1 MIGTAQATIQ
11 LKDLWS
17 SKASSIAKSTDKMEK
32 AISNFEKRFGR
43 VSESYKKYGRD
54 IGSFQKKYKEL
65 AQLPK
70 IRLSNI
76 IDTTLQKPIAEVEKL
91 KRKLKEPTGKTFLQE
106 AQEDAKKLEKELN
119 AVIAKKNAIK
129 SDPALRN
136 QIKQNE
142 NTRRQL
148 AMEQG
153 KGGSIGGLVGTAIG
167 TVSGVAFVRSAI
179 NNATEYNSALYQLK
193 RQLPD
198 DEDIRPYETLISK
211 YALKTGMATSEVAKM
226 VAELN
231 KTRKAGEGI
240 EVLTDRIDLM
250 NFAINQLEVD
260 SFTAARSME
269 VLGKAFNMNTQE
281 MKSFFAAA
289 NDIEDFYGTLVSGGD
304 PLEIISRMPLTLL
317 ENAKLMNKEATLLI
331 ATFAKANTTLDP
343 STVGYNLGKG
353 LQGNKKALG
362 GGIIAS
368 AEREGKTVQQKL
380 IELGNQY
387 KAFKTLSEQNAFLIN
402 AVGSNDLQVLDV
414 FRSVFTEI
422 GRLDKVKIDNFL
434 KIQKGFETGT
444 VSAKEYRKNLG
455 LLNEAER
462 SFVRS
467 QLDSKK
473 GLESFNRTV
482 GELAGRLEAI
492 LGRVSN
498 SYNQI
503 SKQFGE
509 SIIAPVLVQLADG
522 LELVTPYITDFI
534 SNNSLFV
541 GAILSIAGAFGTLKI
556 ASLTLGNTF
565 PVLEKFSSKITGLLG
580 PIGLFAGAIQLVWN
594 AWEDF
599 FTKSDNFGVKGLTE
613 KLYNIYEKTQFSGDW
628 DKTMNVMQGGNRLTP
643 EAEKRAKEMGLYKE
657 KINPYHKA
665 STEST
670 SSRLTAPIGMPI
682 PYQPP
687 RGEIV
692 IKVETQGGV
701 KASATVNKQDN
712 ISLILPQATTTL
724 RI

>member
-11 LKDLWS
+11 IKDLWS
-17 SKASSIAKSTDKMEK
+17 SKASSIEKSIERLDKK
-32 AISNFEKRFGR
+32 ILKLDKTLGR
-43 VSESYKKYGRD
+43 TSESYKKYGRD

-91 KRKLKEPTGKTFLQE
+91 KRKLKEPAGKTFLQE
-106 AQEDAKKLEKELN
+106 AQEEAKKLEKELN

-153 KGGSIGGLVGTAIG
+153 KGGSIGGLVGTAVG

-281 MKSFFAAA
+281 MKSFFAGA

-304 PLEIISRMPLTLL
+304 LLEIFSRMPLTLL
-317 ENAKLMNKEATLLI
+317 QNTKLLNKEAGLVM
-331 ATFAKANTTLDP
+331 ATFSKANTTLDA
-343 STVGYNLGKG
+343 SAVGYNLGKILEG
-353 LQGNKKALG
+353 GTKAKG
-362 GGIIAS
+362 GGIIAT
-368 AEREGKTVQQKL
+368 AEREGKTLQQKL
-380 IELGNQY
+380 IELANQY
-387 KAFKTLSEQNAFLIN
+387 KSFKTTTEQSNFLEAIT
-402 AVGSNDLQVLDV
+402 GTNDLQAKDV
-414 FRSVFTEI
+414 ARSVLIEY
-422 GRLDKVKIDNFL
+422 GKLDKVKIDNFL

-444 VSAKEYRKNLG
+444 VSAKEYRQNLG

-482 GELAGRLEAI
+482 GELAQRLEAT

-509 SIIAPVLVQLADG
+509 SVIAPILMQLADA
-522 LELVTPYITDFI
+522 LEVVTPYIADFI
-534 SNNSLFV
+534 KDYPVFIGLLAGTLAIASIKSL
-541 GAILSIAGAFGTLKI
+541 AGALFGLGTALTEIKLAMVAISKNPVFLAITAGTLAYEYIKKQDR
-556 ASLTLGNTF
+556 
-565 PVLEKFSSKITGLLG
+565 KFT
-580 PIGLFAGAIQLVWN
+580 
-594 AWEDF
+594 
-599 FTKSDNFGVKGLTE
+599 DN
-613 KLYNIYEKTQFSGDW
+613 
-628 DKTMNVMQGGNRLTP
+628 LTP
-643 EAEKRAKEMGLYKE
+643 KQRQEWESNENAVQKMGLNAKEVQNRREALRKKFANE
-657 KINPYHKA
+657 NALKQDFENAIKNPITQ
-665 STEST
+665 SQLPGT
-670 SSRLTAPIGMPI
+670 SLQSLIAPPMPI

-692 IKVETQGGV
+692 LNIQTQDGV

>member
-1 MIGTAQATIQ
+1 MIGHAQATIQ

-32 AISNFEKRFGR
+32 SMSKFEKTFGR

-91 KRKLKEPTGKTFLQE
+91 KRKLKEPAGKTFLQE
-106 AQEDAKKLEKELN
+106 AQEEAKKLEKELN

-153 KGGSIGGLVGTAIG
+153 KGGSVGGLVGTAVG

-240 EVLTDRIDLM
+240 EVLTDRMDLGNYAISQLGID
-250 NFAINQLEVD
+250 A
-260 SFTAARSME
+260 FTSARATE
-269 VLGKAFNMNTQE
+269 ILGNAFNMTTQE
-281 MKSFFAAA
+281 MKSFYAAA
-289 NDIEDFYGTLVSGGD
+289 NDIEDYYGTLVSGGD
-304 PLEIISRMPLTLL
+304 PLEIIGRMPLTLL
-317 ENAKLMNKEATLLI
+317 QNAKLMNKEATLLM

-343 STVGYNLGKG
+343 STIGYNLGKG
-353 LQGNKKALG
+353 LQGNKKAIG
-362 GGIIAS
+362 GGIITS

-380 IELGNQY
+380 MELSNQY
-387 KAFKTLSEQNAFLIN
+387 KSFKTLSEQNAFLIN

-414 FRSVFTEI
+414 FRSIFTEY

-482 GELAGRLEAI
+482 GELAQRLEAT
-492 LGRVSN
+492 LGRIGG

-509 SIIAPVLVQLADG
+509 SIMAPVLVQLADA
-522 LELVTPYITDFI
+522 LEIVTPYITNFI
-534 SNNSLFV
+534 SQNPLFI
-541 GAILSIAGAFGTLKI
+541 GSIFALVGAFGALKV
-556 ASLTLGNTF
+556 ASLTLGTIL
-565 PVLEKFSSKITGLLG
+565 PRVAAFSSGLLALLG
-580 PIGLFAGAIQLVWN
+580 PIGAFATATGVFGMALQDLL
-594 AWEDF
+594 
-599 FTKSDNFGVKGLTE
+599 TKSDNFGAKKLGGD
-613 KLYNIYEKTQFSGDW
+613 LYNYL
-628 DKTMNVMQGGNRLTP
+628 DKKGWTSKEASQLTP
-643 EAEKRAKEMGLYKE
+643 EAQKRAKEMGLYTGKTN
-657 KINPYHKA
+657 ISNP
-665 STEST
+665 T
-670 SSRLTAPIGMPI
+670 SKQPISQQLMAPMPI

-687 RGEIV
+687 RGEIT
-692 IKVETQGGV
+692 INFQTQDGV

>member
-1 MIGTAQATIQ
+1 MIGHAQATIQ

-17 SKASSIAKSTDKMEK
+17 SKASSIERSIERLDKK
-32 AISNFEKRFGR
+32 ILKLDKTLGR
-43 VSESYKKYGRD
+43 TSESYKKYGRD

-91 KRKLKEPTGKTFLQE
+91 KRKLKEPAGKTFLQE
-106 AQEDAKKLEKELN
+106 AQEEAKKLEKELN

-148 AMEQG
+148 AIEQG
-153 KGGSIGGLVGTAIG
+153 KGGSVGGLVGTAIG

-211 YALKTGMATSEVAKM
+211 YALKTGMATSKVAEM

-281 MKSFFAAA
+281 MKSFFAGA

-304 PLEIISRMPLTLL
+304 LLEIFSRMPLTLL
-317 ENAKLMNKEATLLI
+317 QNTKLLNKEAGLVM
-331 ATFAKANTTLDP
+331 ATFSKANTTLDA
-343 STVGYNLGKG
+343 SAVGYNLGQILEG
-353 LQGNKKALG
+353 GTKAKG
-362 GGIIAS
+362 GGIIAT
-368 AEREGKTVQQKL
+368 AEREGKTLQQKL
-380 IELGNQY
+380 IELANQY
-387 KAFKTLSEQNAFLIN
+387 KSFKTTTEQSNFLEAITGTN
-402 AVGSNDLQVLDV
+402 YLQAKDV
-414 FRSVFTEI
+414 ARSVLIEY
-422 GRLDKVKIDNFL
+422 GKLDKVKIDNFL
-434 KIQKGFETGT
+434 KIQKGFENGT

-482 GELAGRLEAI
+482 GELAQRLEAT
-492 LGRVSN
+492 LGRIGG

-509 SIIAPVLVQLADG
+509 SIMAPVLVKLADA
-522 LELVTPYITDFI
+522 LELVTPYITNFI
-534 SNNSLFV
+534 SQNPLFV
-541 GAILSIAGAFGTLKI
+541 GSIFALVGAFGALKV
-556 ASLTLGNTF
+556 ASLTLGTIL
-565 PVLEKFSSKITGLLG
+565 PRVAAFSSGLLALLG
-580 PIGLFAGAIQLVWN
+580 PIGAFATATGVFGMALQDLL
-594 AWEDF
+594 
-599 FTKSDNFGVKGLTE
+599 TKSDNFGAKKFGGD
-613 KLYNIYEKTQFSGDW
+613 LYNYL
-628 DKTMNVMQGGNRLTP
+628 DKKGWTSKEASQLTP
-643 EAEKRAKEMGLYKE
+643 EAQKRAKEMGLYTGKTN
-657 KINPYHKA
+657 ISNP
-665 STEST
+665 T
-670 SSRLTAPIGMPI
+670 SNQPISQQLMAPMPI

-692 IKVETQGGV
+692 LKVQTQGDI
-701 KASATVNKQDN
+701 KASATVTKQDN